1 MRDVDVAI
9 CGAGAAGLSL
19 AVRLAERAPGLRA
32 ALFDARTGFD
42 EDRTF
47 CGFAT
52 RGHPFGGAIEH
63 RYGRIALADAH
74 GTIERPTGRTP
85 YVRIPGDLFY
95 AVALRKLRA
104 ELRLGVRVEGLAV
117 HGEHVL
123 VQTSEGPVRARLAV
137 DARGGFE
144 RGPGTL
150 LQVFEGAVV
159 RTERPIFD
167 PDRALLM
174 DFRVAQERGAHF
186 VYVLPHGRTEALV
199 EDTWFT
205 TRAIGAAQHHAEIAA
220 WLDRAGAGGFE
231 VLRRERGVLPMS
243 AAAPP
248 RSTSPR
254 IVLAGLVAGAAKG
267 STGYAFGFVQR
278 HAAALARA
286 IAGARLDGPAAGLPR
301 WPALRSPLDTFYD
314 RTFLRFAHAQ
324 LEERSAAI
332 GEALVALF
340 RGAPVESVAR
350 FLSEDASALDYARV
364 MAAMPTAPMLRAALG
379 R

>member
-19 AVRLAERAPGLRA
+19 AVRLAERAPALRTV
-32 ALFDARTGFD
+32 LFDARTGFD
-42 EDRTF
+42 DDRTF

-52 RGHPFGGAIEH
+52 RGHPFAAAIEH
-63 RYGRIALADAH
+63 RYGRVALADAR
-74 GTIERPTGRTP
+74 GTVERPTGRTP

-104 ELRLGVRVEGLAV
+104 ELRLGVRVEGLDA
-117 HGEHVL
+117 GDERVL
-123 VQTSEGPVRARLAV
+123 VTTSEGVVRARLAV

-144 RGPGTL
+144 RGAGTL

-174 DFRVAQERGAHF
+174 DFRVAQDRGAHF
-186 VYVLPHGRTEALV
+186 VYVLPQGRTEALV

-205 TRAIGAAQHHAEIAA
+205 TRSIDGAQHRAEIAA

-231 VLRRERGVLPMS
+231 VVRRERGILPMS
-243 AAAPP
+243 AAEPP
-248 RSTSPR
+248 RSASPR
-254 IVLAGLVAGAAKG
+254 IVRAGLLAGAAKG
-267 STGYAFGFVQR
+267 STGYAFGFLQR
-278 HAAALARA
+278 HADGLARA
-286 IAGARLDGPAAGLPR
+286 IAGARLDGPSAGLPR

-314 RTFLRFAHAQ
+314 RTFLRFAHAH
-324 LEERSAAI
+324 LEARSAAI
-332 GEALVALF
+332 GEALIELF

-364 MAAMPTAPMLRAALG
+364 MAAMPAGPMLRAALG